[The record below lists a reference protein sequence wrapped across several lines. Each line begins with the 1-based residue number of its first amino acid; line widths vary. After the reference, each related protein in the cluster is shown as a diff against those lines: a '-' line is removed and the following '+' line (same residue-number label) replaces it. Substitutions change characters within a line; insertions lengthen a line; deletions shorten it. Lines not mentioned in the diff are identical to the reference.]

1 MQHVRPTPFDLVFE
15 PIAQRTFPQIRKA
28 LAENRQDPRDR
39 DGFMMLRDVITLLRD
54 LRPEE
59 GLGEGIGQLTA
70 FVHHAYLYWEG
81 GRQTVELPAERLRD
95 LVGEQPEYGAAV
107 AGEFAFY
114 TQLPERQIW
123 AQVIAG
129 EAHEPLDGY
138 FQYAAPEDE
147 SLRVLGVF
155 GMHPER
161 PGVSVVEVSG
171 PKPIALARAD
181 DTALFA
187 PILPGGAAAG
197 LFSLAGEEELLELAW
212 RGRGMALPSEVSRW
226 RV

>member
-15 PIAQRTFPQIRKA
+15 PIAQTTFPQIRRA

-39 DGFMMLRDVITLLRD
+39 DGFLMLRDVVTLLRD

-70 FVHHAYLYWEG
+70 LVHHAYLYWEG
-81 GRQTVELPAERLRD
+81 GGQTVELGAERLGD
-95 LVGEQPEYGAAV
+95 LLGEQPEYGAA
-107 AGEFAFY
+107 ADQSAFY
-114 TQLPERQIW
+114 TQLPERRIW

-138 FQYAAPEDE
+138 FQYADPGDKT
-147 SLRVLGVF
+147 LRVLGVF

-161 PGVSVVEVSG
+161 PGLSVVEVSG

-181 DTALFA
+181 GTALFA
-187 PILPGGAAAG
+187 PTLAGGAAAG
-197 LFSLAGEEELLELAW
+197 LFSLAGEEELLELGW
-212 RGRGMALPSEVSRW
+212 RSRGMALPSEVSRW